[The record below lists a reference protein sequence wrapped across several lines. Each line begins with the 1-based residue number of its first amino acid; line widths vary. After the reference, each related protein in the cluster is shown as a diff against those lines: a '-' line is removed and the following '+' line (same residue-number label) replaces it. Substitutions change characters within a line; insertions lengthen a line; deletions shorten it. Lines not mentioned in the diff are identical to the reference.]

1 MSWAELG
8 NKNNVLP
15 ECVEKIELFENNIV
29 QRFEALEKLMKYF
42 AEQLDELSEHVNDM
56 AVEFSD
62 DIGKLTPE
70 EDKNLEQT
78 FKNPF
83 LIFKCD
89 ICEFVGKSERGL
101 KTHKTRK
108 HWNCNWCDFLCKEE
122 SELKKHKMDEHT
134 LQYSA
139 EVLRSYL

>member
-1 MSWAELG
+1 
-8 NKNNVLP
+8 
-15 ECVEKIELFENNIV
+15 
-29 QRFEALEKLMKYF
+29 
-42 AEQLDELSEHVNDM
+42 M

-89 ICEFVGKSERGL
+89 ICESVLEIWKVIETPQDK
-101 KTHKTRK
+101 KT
-108 HWNCNWCDFLCKEE
+108 L
-122 SELKKHKMDEHT
+122 ELQ
-134 LQYSA
+134 LVWFS
-139 EVLRSYL
+139 L